1 MVLAVAALG
10 LLSDVDGSVVD
21 EVMSSGQS
29 AQPVCAFAEAC
40 CEIEY
45 SAACVDGQE
54 LVVIALDAHCS
65 PCYCYLH
72 GVYRGTHFA
81 AGWYFFYHEW
91 CQHCVGCVVSEPFA
105 FTRSAICRQAHD
117 GYQ

>member
-21 EVMSSGQS
+21 EVVSARQS
-29 AQPVCAFAEAC
+29 AEPVGAFVESC

-45 SAACVDGQE
+45 ACLGVDGQY
-54 LVVIALDAHCS
+54 LVVVALDAHCS

-105 FTRSAICRQAHD
+105 FTRSTICRQAHD